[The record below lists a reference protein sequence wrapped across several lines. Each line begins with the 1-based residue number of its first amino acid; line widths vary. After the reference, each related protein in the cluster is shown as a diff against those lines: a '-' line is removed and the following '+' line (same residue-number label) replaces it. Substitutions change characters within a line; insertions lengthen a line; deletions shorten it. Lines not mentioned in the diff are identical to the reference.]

1 MFQRTSFSLFLTVML
16 AASGVASEPVA
27 PVERGYH
34 WIRTRGYLPADF
46 DQQIFD
52 QLWTSWP
59 DEQRAAAKKSDL
71 STRRRLT
78 RTFYGMMPNPK
89 ALHGPGL
96 GYVDDGRGGWVMN
109 CLSCHAGK
117 VAGQVIPGLGNTH
130 LNLQTL
136 VEDVRRTKL
145 KLLKPLSHLG
155 LVSAKLPLGV
165 SRGTTNSVVFGIVLG
180 NYRDADMGVH
190 LDAPAPAR
198 LLHHGMDAPPLW
210 NVRHK
215 SQLYCDGFAPKNHR
229 VLMQFMLLPTN
240 GPDTLKNWEPAFQDI
255 LAWIESLE
263 PPVYPW
269 AIQRPR
275 AQQGRVI
282 FNQHCARCHGTY
294 GQARR
299 YPERTVPL
307 KTIGTD
313 SLRLR
318 ALTTRHRRWIKDGW
332 MSRYGKD
339 PTRIRPTGYV
349 APPLDGI
356 WATAPYFH
364 NGSVPTLWHVL
375 HPAQR
380 PSVWSRSEN
389 GYDRARIGLDVQ
401 EFESLPPEA
410 ESPRTRRDFYD
421 TSRPGSSAGGHLFP
435 DTLTAEQKRAVLEY
449 LKTL

>member
-1 MFQRTSFSLFLTVML
+1 ML
-16 AASGVASEPVA
+16 RHPGSHLLLMLLLSARIIASEPVTPA
-27 PVERGYH
+27 ERGYR
-34 WIRTRGYLPADF
+34 WIRTRTYLPADF
-46 DQQIFD
+46 DQKVFD

-59 DEQRAAAKKSDL
+59 DEQREKAREGDL
-71 STRRRLT
+71 AFRRRVT
-78 RTFYGMMPNPK
+78 REFYGMMTNPR

-117 VAGQVIPGLGNTH
+117 VAGRVIPGLGNTH

-145 KLLKPLSHLG
+145 KLLKPLSHLD
-155 LVSAKLPLGV
+155 LVSAKLPLGI

-190 LDAPAPAR
+190 LDAPAPPQ
-198 LLHHGMDAPPLW
+198 LLHHGMDAPALW

-215 SQLYCDGFAPKNHR
+215 TQLYCDGFAPKNHR
-229 VLMQFMLLPTN
+229 ILMQFMLLPTN
-240 GPDTLKNWEPAFQDI
+240 GLGTLKSWEPAFRDI

-263 PPVYPW
+263 PPAYPW
-269 AIQRPR
+269 PVEM
-275 AQQGRVI
+275 QQAEHGRLV

-294 GQARR
+294 GQERR

-307 KTIGTD
+307 KVIGTD
-313 SLRLR
+313 PVRLR
-318 ALTTRHRRWIKDGW
+318 ALTPKHRRWIKEGW

-339 PTRIRPTGYV
+339 PTRVAPSGYV

-356 WATAPYFH
+356 WATPPYFH

-375 HPAQR
+375 R
-380 PSVWSRSEN
+380 PNRRPPIWTRSED
-389 GYDRARIGLDVQ
+389 GYDRTRVGLDIR
-401 EFESLPPEA
+401 EFESLPPGSQELA
-410 ESPRTRRDFYD
+410 GSAWLLRYQSTRQQ
-421 TSRPGSSAGGHLFP
+421 L
-435 DTLTAEQKRAVLEY
+435 
-449 LKTL
+449 